1 MTIRI
6 SGYVLASMISFI
18 RSIPDFQILT
28 ITEQRSLLERNLQ
41 GCTGFNFTLVM
52 RDSNC
57 IDNSTFITNTASAYG
72 FEAVSRLKHL
82 KNQLDSDPTLVKLML
97 VIFAFSSNCSI
108 LNMPETMP
116 NDTLLLGAFR
126 LLGSQ
131 NVYVELLWKYMV
143 YRYGYHATV
152 IRFANLIKQVLDFMD
167 HISKGCLKVKTRYF
181 HLEDF
186 VDRNNRSCISSSN
199 EHVPV
204 WGNT

>member
-1 MTIRI
+1 
-6 SGYVLASMISFI
+6 MISFI

-57 IDNSTFITNTASAYG
+57 IDSSTFITNTTSAYG
-72 FEAVSRLKHL
+72 FEALSRLKRL
-82 KNQLDSDPTLVKLML
+82 KHQLDSDPTLVKLVL
-97 VIFAFSSNCSI
+97 VIFAFSSSCSI
-108 LNMPETMP
+108 LNAPESMQ

-143 YRYGYHATV
+143 YRYGYQETI
-152 IRFANLIKQVLDFMD
+152 IRFANLIKQVLDLMD
-167 HISKGCLKVKTRYF
+167 HITKSCLRVKTRYF
-181 HLEDF
+181 QLEDF
-186 VDRNNRSCISSSN
+186 VDKNNRSCTSSSN

>member
-1 MTIRI
+1 
-6 SGYVLASMISFI
+6 
-18 RSIPDFQILT
+18 
-28 ITEQRSLLERNLQ
+28 
-41 GCTGFNFTLVM
+41 
-52 RDSNC
+52 
-57 IDNSTFITNTASAYG
+57 
-72 FEAVSRLKHL
+72 
-82 KNQLDSDPTLVKLML
+82 ML

-143 YRYGYHATV
+143 YRYGYHETV
-152 IRFANLIKQVLDFMD
+152 IRFANLIKQVLDMMD
-167 HISKGCLKVKTRYF
+167 HLSKGCLKVKTRYF